1 VIHINRAVQSRDL
14 LKTLGYAVE
23 WHEYMM
29 PHSVCEE
36 EIDDISAWLKR
47 VLAA

>member
-1 VIHINRAVQSRDL
+1 
-14 LKTLGYAVE
+14 LKQLGYDID

-36 EIDDISAWLKR
+36 EIDDIGAWLQK
-47 VLAA
+47 VLKAA